1 MHIQDDNNEELNCP
15 LHLTFFVF
23 VYVYVIISE

>member
-15 LHLTFFVF
+15 LHLTFFF